1 MKKIIAILLTA
12 MMTLNLAACGSEA
25 ASETSSD
32 TENVAV
38 SSTETEE
45 ETTGETKIITDH
57 AGNQVEIPTEINSI
71 ILGSV
76 YPIASVLTVYLG
88 SAEKIKGIHPVSM
101 SAAENGLLGE
111 LYPEILDAETGY
123 INGDEINVEEV
134 LKLDPDIAIGVTT
147 DQAEVL
153 AEAGIP
159 AVVVSPSAWEYDVLE
174 TYNQWVDLLDQI
186 FGQSEISERVSTYS
200 QEAYDSIQERVS
212 TLSSDEK
219 KKVLILFKYDESAM
233 ITSGPNFFGQNWCDS
248 VGAINVA
255 EEIADGS
262 TVAINME
269 QVYEWNPDI
278 IIITNFTGTQPE
290 DLYNNAIGGDDWSTV
305 NAVKNGQVYKMPLGL
320 YRTFTPGADTPVTL
334 QWFAKTVYPEL
345 FSDIDVE
352 EVTRAYFSDYYGVEV
367 TDTQLEK
374 MYHPSSAGADGL

>member
-1 MKKIIAILLTA
+1 M
-12 MMTLNLAACGSEA
+12 
-25 ASETSSD
+25 
-32 TENVAV
+32 
-38 SSTETEE
+38 
-45 ETTGETKIITDH
+45 
-57 AGNQVEIPTEINSI
+57 
-71 ILGSV
+71 
-76 YPIASVLTVYLG
+76 YLRH
-88 SAEKIKGIHPVSM
+88 I
-101 SAAENGLLGE
+101 
-111 LYPEILDAETGY
+111 
-123 INGDEINVEEV
+123 ING
-134 LKLDPDIAIGVTT
+134 
-147 DQAEVL
+147 
-153 AEAGIP
+153 
-159 AVVVSPSAWEYDVLE
+159 
-174 TYNQWVDLLDQI
+174 VDLLDQI

-248 VGAINVA
+248 VGAINAA

-320 YRTFTPGADTPVTL
+320 YRTFTPGADT
-334 QWFAKTVYPEL
+334 
-345 FSDIDVE
+345 
-352 EVTRAYFSDYYGVEV
+352 R
-367 TDTQLEK
+367 
-374 MYHPSSAGADGL
+374 

>member
-1 MKKIIAILLTA
+1 MEAKQHQKTLLTQK
-12 MMTLNLAACGSEA
+12 M
-25 ASETSSD
+25 
-32 TENVAV
+32 VAV

-45 ETTGETKIITDH
+45 DTTGETKIITDH

-134 LKLDPDIAIGVTT
+134 LKLDPDIAIGVTK

-248 VGAINVA
+248 VGAINAA

-352 EVTRAYFSDYYGVEV
+352 EVTRAYFNDYYGVEV

>member
-25 ASETSSD
+25 ASEKSSD

-38 SSTETEE
+38 SSTEIEE
-45 ETTGETKIITDH
+45 DTTGETKIITDH

-134 LKLDPDIAIGVTT
+134 LKLDPDIAIGVTK

-174 TYNQWVDLLDQI
+174 TYNQWIDLLDQI

-212 TLSSDEK
+212 ALSSDEK

>member
-25 ASETSSD
+25 ASENSSD

-45 ETTGETKIITDH
+45 DTTGETKIITDH

-134 LKLDPDIAIGVTT
+134 LKLDPDIAIGVTK

-352 EVTRAYFSDYYGVEV
+352 EVTRAYFNDYYGVEV

>member
-25 ASETSSD
+25 ASEKSSD

-45 ETTGETKIITDH
+45 DTTGETKIITDH

-134 LKLDPDIAIGVTT
+134 LKLDPDIAIGVTK

-174 TYNQWVDLLDQI
+174 TYNQWIDLLDQI

-212 TLSSDEK
+212 ALSSDEK